1 MSQQRRAQATRNAI
15 LLAAAEEFDR
25 CGYAGASLSSILS
38 RSGVTKGAF
47 YFHFRSKE
55 SLAVTLIQAR
65 DDVLP
70 SVYQR
75 WRDRGL
81 DPLRTL
87 IGFVD
92 EMIWLLTRDAVV
104 RAGTRLAAES
114 ELVGAAPS
122 AGWSTWERVLA
133 GLLVDAQRLGQL
145 QHWVD
150 PVEAA
155 RVICAAAAGV
165 QALAD
170 TPDRELDGGT
180 RMREIWRYLLCG
192 VAAPE
197 WRDITP
203 CAGDV
208 AT

>member
-1 MSQQRRAQATRNAI
+1 MSQQRRAHATRNAI

-55 SLAVTLIQAR
+55 TLAITLIRAR

-70 SVYQR
+70 VVHQR
-75 WRDRGL
+75 WRERGL

-92 EMIWLLTRDAVV
+92 EMIWLLTRDVIV
-104 RAGTRLAAES
+104 RAGTRLAAERQ
-114 ELVGAAPS
+114 LIDTTLPAA
-122 AGWSTWERVLA
+122 WTTWEHVLA
-133 GLLVDAQRLGQL
+133 ALLVDAQRVGQL
-145 QHWVD
+145 QDWVD

-155 RVICAAAAGV
+155 RVVCAAAAGV
-165 QALAD
+165 RAIAD
-170 TPDRELDGGT
+170 SPDRELDGGA
-180 RMREIWRYLLCG
+180 RMREIWRYLLSG

-197 WRDITP
+197 WRDVMP
-203 CAGDV
+203 
-208 AT
+208 